1 MKKVQ
6 TSLDQQFR
14 GIAEDA
20 KGLNVII
27 DDNNEKLKS
36 QFTQWQN
43 EQETYMQTIHNEV
56 LGLTDTKDLV
66 KNLNEQITVLTQL
79 QKKAKTT

>member
-1 MKKVQ
+1 MSKEDIKKIIDKQMKKVQ

-27 DDNNEKLKS
+27 DDNNEKLK
-36 QFTQWQN
+36 
-43 EQETYMQTIHNEV
+43 
-56 LGLTDTKDLV
+56 L
-66 KNLNEQITVLTQL
+66 
-79 QKKAKTT
+79 